1 MSTAAKCAACTYC
14 ATVTPPPLT
23 CNPCVPCVG
32 SPLVCGTNIPVA
44 VLLANTACLAL
55 MSLRTVG
62 VLNATTGPLE
72 PAFFTFFSCGD
83 PGPVPEV
90 SPVLV
95 NGDALYSWVDPLTPN
110 LLRLGTVPP
119 SGSSPDLV
127 QAVNW
132 TADPA
137 LSTCSDLVLTAVQAE
152 SSAVQQMQSIVKGD
166 SAFNLFAGD
175 IVIVLDI
182 TQGWGTV
189 GAALLMPAVFR
200 VLESA

>member
-1 MSTAAKCAACTYC
+1 
-14 ATVTPPPLT
+14 
-23 CNPCVPCVG
+23 
-32 SPLVCGTNIPVA
+32 
-44 VLLANTACLAL
+44 
-55 MSLRTVG
+55 
-62 VLNATTGPLE
+62 
-72 PAFFTFFSCGD
+72 
-83 PGPVPEV
+83 
-90 SPVLV
+90 
-95 NGDALYSWVDPLTPN
+95 
-110 LLRLGTVPP
+110 
-119 SGSSPDLV
+119 LV

-152 SSAVQQMQSIVKGD
+152 SSAVQQMQSVVKGD